1 MALLFCTQ
9 THTQNERFQFTG
21 SVSQLMINLP
31 IARYCFLS
39 FSCCP
44 RIVTARRRLAS
55 PLHCLFLS
63 LTCATT
69 AYACAKSKFLYQ
81 TDDDN
86 DDDDNRMLVAFAGRS
101 GKKKNHRQT
110 DKNTH
115 THTHSW
121 PIDWF
126 VCLCVHDSM
135 TEWLNSTIFS
145 FVCQCVIKF
154 TFTLL
159 FSNSFHNFY
168 FLFLQ
173 HSGHACCHLA
183 PLGSCCCCLFGHSCP
198 LKKHLT

>member
-115 THTHSW
+115 THTVGLL
-121 PIDWF
+121 IDLF
-126 VCLCVHDSM
+126 ACVCMIQWLNDWIAQSSVLCASV
-135 TEWLNSTIFS
+135 WLNSHLHCFFQTHSTIFI
-145 FVCQCVIKF
+145 FC
-154 TFTLL
+154 
-159 FSNSFHNFY
+159 FY
-168 FLFLQ
+168 STQ
-173 HSGHACCHLA
+173 VMRVAIWHH
-183 PLGSCCCCLFGHSCP
+183 
-198 LKKHLT
+198 

>member
-115 THTHSW
+115 THTVGLL
-121 PIDWF
+121 IDLF
-126 VCLCVHDSM
+126 ACVCMIQWLNDWIAQSSVLCASV
-135 TEWLNSTIFS
+135 WLNSHLHCFFKLIP
-145 FVCQCVIKF
+145 Q
-154 TFTLL
+154 
-159 FSNSFHNFY
+159 
-168 FLFLQ
+168 FLFFVFTALRSCVLPFGTIRQ
-173 HSGHACCHLA
+173 LLLL
-183 PLGSCCCCLFGHSCP
+183 PLWTQLPS
-198 LKKHLT
+198 